1 MKEGRKMSEIHK
13 WTKKNYERAGYEP
26 VYDDDNKAIIVEK
39 EEEGMNMMQVTNV
52 VENTVIFTTGTTI
65 TVNDNEL
72 ANMLERIARVNDTIS
87 NGCFETD
94 PNGAGE
100 KYVCYRSSF
109 CVNEYD
115 VVSFK
120 TFKRHV
126 KMGFEAVKRHIKEL
140 IPEQKDA
147 SSGKNTMYG

>member
-1 MKEGRKMSEIHK
+1 MSEVHK

-39 EEEGMNMMQVTNV
+39 EEDGTKMVQITNV
-52 VENTVIFTTGTTI
+52 VENTVIFTTGMTV
-65 TVNDNEL
+65 TVNDSEL
-72 ANMLERIARVNDTIS
+72 ANMLNSIAKVNDKINT
-87 NGCFETD
+87 GCFETD
-94 PNGAGE
+94 PNGSGE
-100 KYVCYRSSF
+100 KYVFYRSSL

-126 KMGFEAVKRHIKEL
+126 KLGFDSVKEHIKEL
-140 IPEQKDA
+140 IPEAKISTNA
-147 SSGKNTMYG
+147 TNTMYG

>member
-1 MKEGRKMSEIHK
+1 MSEIHK
-13 WTKKNYERAGYEP
+13 WAKKNYERAGYEP
-26 VYDDDNKAIIVEK
+26 AYDDDNEAIIVEK
-39 EEEGMNMMQVTNV
+39 EEEGMEIVQVTNIID
-52 VENTVIFTTGTTI
+52 NTVVFTTGTTV
-65 TVNDNEL
+65 TVNDSEL
-72 ANMLERIARVNDTIS
+72 ANMLEHIAKVNDAIS

-94 PNGAGE
+94 PSGAGE

-126 KMGFEAVKRHIKEL
+126 KMGFDAMKEHIKEL
-140 IPEQKDA
+140 IPESKVPTNV
-147 SSGKNTMYG
+147 KNTMYG

>member
-1 MKEGRKMSEIHK
+1 MSEIHK

-26 VYDDDNKAIIVEK
+26 AYDDDNKAIIVEK
-39 EEEGMNMMQVTNV
+39 EEDGTKMVQITNV
-52 VENTVIFTTGTTI
+52 VDNTVVFTTGTTV

-72 ANMLERIARVNDTIS
+72 ASMLNSIAKVNDKINT
-87 NGCFETD
+87 GCFETD
-94 PNGAGE
+94 PNGSGE
-100 KYVCYRSSF
+100 KYVCYRSSL

-126 KMGFEAVKRHIKEL
+126 KMGFEAMKRYIKEL
-140 IPEQKDA
+140 IPESKLKTEVQ
-147 SSGKNTMYG
+147 NTMYG